1 MKFTNEV
8 AKTLQYLTLFCLVII
23 FSSCGD
29 DPIAPTTQSSEGPT
43 PTEVGTPNGSPV
55 TASIGPSGGSITSSD
70 STMKLVIPPG
80 ALSGSTDITIQPIT
94 NFCFNGQGNA
104 FKLTPEN
111 IQFTQPVKIEI
122 HYADSTLAGTLG
134 MLMGIAH
141 QDASGYWHYFNDIT
155 NDTVNRVI
163 SVELTQFSSANRN
176 SGQRSPAGGNSVS
189 LFDIAHI
196 YPMNAS
202 LPVNGHLTFRVSYI
216 NTVEDG
222 DDILPYLPYPIGNW
236 FVSQGGGTITSTGN
250 QSALFTAPGQ
260 VPQQNPVTVGAN
272 VNTRLNYRGQV
283 ISQTALTTT
292 VKIVSGDHKF
302 DLVINVTGDMGWL
315 ANYQC
320 TYTDGVNMVV
330 TITNGSPSTVSVS
343 NVTNRFPNVTPPG
356 GTFPNGQGSITYIP
370 ENIGLTD
377 VLTVSGNVYGPNQ
390 DHFDLALN
398 HTPNLRMPKWHAI
411 PPPGHGD
418 PHDVGGGPGFP
429 IPTAITFLNADTT
442 QTRVID
448 NGIVKAHITLTP
460 RH

>member
-1 MKFTNEV
+1 M
-8 AKTLQYLTLFCLVII
+8 
-23 FSSCGD
+23 
-29 DPIAPTTQSSEGPT
+29 
-43 PTEVGTPNGSPV
+43 
-55 TASIGPSGGSITSSD
+55 
-70 STMKLVIPPG
+70 
-80 ALSGSTDITIQPIT
+80 
-94 NFCFNGQGNA
+94 
-104 FKLTPEN
+104 
-111 IQFTQPVKIEI
+111 EI

-141 QDASGYWHYFNDIT
+141 QDAAGYWHYINNIS

-163 SVELTQFSSANRN
+163 SAEITQFGSLNKN
-176 SGQRSPAGGNSVS
+176 NPGHRSPAGGNSVS

-202 LPVNGHLTFRVSYI
+202 LPVNGHLTCRVSYI
-216 NTVEDG
+216 NTAEDG

-236 FVSQGGGTITSTGN
+236 FVSQGGGSITGTGN

-260 VPQQNPVTVGAN
+260 VPAQNPVTVGAN

-292 VKIVSGDHKF
+292 VKIVSGDHIF
-302 DLVINVTGDMGWL
+302 NLEVNVTGDMGWL

-377 VLTVSGNVYGPNQ
+377 VLSVSGNVYGPNQ
-390 DHFDLALN
+390 DHFNLALT
-398 HTPNLRMPKWHAI
+398 HSQSLKMPKWHVV

-429 IPTAITFLNADTT
+429 IPTSISFLNADTT
-442 QTRVID
+442 QTQVID

-460 RH
+460 VH